1 MMIWI
6 IAGLTLLTFL
16 SMFLIG
22 NKVVA
27 YTLGGIFAVL
37 TVVAVGLL
45 SANMNSHFGMEK
57 TSVTTTT
64 QVYSATPAQS
74 PVKAVAVKKIGSDN
88 YVLVYKNAESDAQA
102 STHFVPNTSKI
113 VEATKT
119 TSTYEKTNVENAQVK
134 TVTTKWTYKSDL
146 WKNLFKH
153 KNDDNTV
160 SIKHTL
166 QVPTTWQVMEK

>member
-1 MMIWI
+1 M
-6 IAGLTLLTFL
+6 
-16 SMFLIG
+16 
-22 NKVVA
+22 
-27 YTLGGIFAVL
+27 
-37 TVVAVGLL
+37 
-45 SANMNSHFGMEK
+45 
-57 TSVTTTT
+57 
-64 QVYSATPAQS
+64 
-74 PVKAVAVKKIGSDN
+74 
-88 YVLVYKNAESDAQA
+88 VYKDAESDAQA
-102 STHFVPNTSKI
+102 STHFVPNTKKI

-119 TSTYEKTNVENAQVK
+119 TSNYEKTNVENAQVK

>member
-37 TVVAVGLL
+37 TVVSVGLL
-45 SANMNSHFGMEK
+45 SANMDNHFGMEK

-88 YVLVYKNAESDAQA
+88 
-102 STHFVPNTSKI
+102 
-113 VEATKT
+113 
-119 TSTYEKTNVENAQVK
+119 
-134 TVTTKWTYKSDL
+134 
-146 WKNLFKH
+146 
-153 KNDDNTV
+153 
-160 SIKHTL
+160 
-166 QVPTTWQVMEK
+166 